1 MELIAS
7 ASPVRRLLQHLD
19 ELDVDAQ
26 ALRAGPID
34 PRLRRT
40 RGPLRVSARLVV
52 DMMEAAAE
60 LTGQVDFGLRHAQW
74 LNLRGLDTISLL
86 WDQAGSVA
94 EWYRLAQRYI
104 HLENN
109 ALQYD
114 LAIEDGEAALI
125 HGVLAVL
132 RPRATQ
138 FSFAFVALTVRVFR
152 SVLGPNWRPLRADF
166 MCAAPADLTP
176 YRRFFR
182 CGLRFGEARNA
193 LVVRRADFERELPGR
208 NPEMVSF
215 LEDHLQRQSADQD
228 ASIRDQVAQMLMAEM
243 AGRALALPQVAE
255 RLALSPRTLQRRLAS
270 EGTSYGQVL
279 EAVRREVAGA
289 HMERFGRIRLSQLAF
304 DLGFSDATAASRFLR
319 SQPNP

>member
-7 ASPVRRLLQHLD
+7 ASPVRRLLAHLD
-19 ELDVDAQ
+19 ELGIDPRI
-26 ALRAGPID
+26 LRSGPVD

-40 RGPLRVSARLVV
+40 HGPLRVSARLVV
-52 DMMEAAAE
+52 DMMESAAE
-60 LTGQVDFGLRHAQW
+60 QTGQADFGLRHAQW

-86 WDQAGSVA
+86 WDQVGSVA

-114 LAIEDGEAALI
+114 LAIDDGEAALV

-138 FSFAFVALTVRVFR
+138 FTFAFMALTVRVFR
-152 SVLGPNWRPLRADF
+152 TVVGPDWRPLRAEF
-166 MCAAPADLTP
+166 MCAAPADLSS
-176 YRRFFR
+176 YRAFFR
-182 CGLRFGEARNA
+182 CDLRFGEARNA

-208 NPEMVSF
+208 NREMVSF
-215 LEDHLQRQSADQD
+215 LEDHLQRQSTSQA
-228 ASIRDQVAQMLMAEM
+228 ASVGDQVAQMLMSET
-243 AGRALALPQVAE
+243 AGRTLVLRQLAE

-270 EGTSYGQVL
+270 EGTSYGQIL
-279 EAVRREVAGA
+279 DDVRREVAGG
-289 HMERFGRIRLSQLAF
+289 HVQRFGRTRLSQLAF
-304 DLGFSDATAASRFLR
+304 ELGFSDATAASRFLR
-319 SQPNP
+319 SRAKP